1 MRAAVTDRPIAV
13 RAFAFGLAVLLWA
26 VGATA
31 GSGKAL
37 KYRNADGH
45 VTYSDTPL
53 RDHYQ
58 KLVAVIRFG
67 PDPALIQFSAKDY
80 LRNRKF
86 YTPLIDDA
94 AKRLSLRRE
103 LLHAV
108 VQAES
113 AYDPHAYS
121 RAGAVGL
128 MQLMPDTAQRY
139 GVSDRL
145 NAKENVDGGARY
157 LHDLLDRFDQNLR
170 LALAAYNAGE
180 GAVEKYGNQVPP
192 FPETRRYV
200 DKVLANLKSARAD
213 D

>member
-31 GSGKAL
+31 GSVKAL

-45 VTYSDTPL
+45 VTYTDTPL
-53 RDHYQ
+53 REHYQ
-58 KLVAVIRFG
+58 KLVRVIRFG
-67 PDPALIQFSAKDY
+67 PDPAQTRFSTKDY
-80 LRNRKF
+80 LRNRAAF
-86 YTPLIDDA
+86 TRLIDDA
-94 AKRLSLRRE
+94 AQRLSLRRE

-113 AYDPHAYS
+113 AYDPDAYS

-139 GVSDRL
+139 GVSNSWDP
-145 NAKENVDGGARY
+145 KENVDGGARY

-192 FPETRRYV
+192 FPETERYV
-200 DKVLANLKSARAD
+200 KKVLANLQSARAD